1 MNYSN
6 SIRTWNIV
14 YTDNSP
20 IFRDFL
26 VENERFETR
35 LKTYTGWTAQIIQ
48 HEIGHCNGVLI

>member
-1 MNYSN
+1 MAEHGTSYILTTARFSE
-6 SIRTWNIV
+6 I
-14 YTDNSP
+14 
-20 IFRDFL
+20 FL